1 MPSVLGV
8 DHIRLNAVKAIVH
21 CFWDP
26 FFKGIFQVMGY
37 ESPAALNT
45 AYACSDLHKTEQIL
59 GVLLAAGSQTLVKE
73 YIDTSNE
80 GTGTADGF
88 FRFVDSSVNDNIKLL
103 YNVVFNYI
111 TGYFILKAA
120 VRKCRWDYFLAGK
133 NLLSPLFFGKN
144 HPMYRKLF
152 VYLDFDLAQMPES
165 MYTHFKETIGLKV
178 ENKGCEKDPDVSCE
192 HFDFI
197 LENVNKKLKQNLSWA
212 PNDSTWLVS
221 CRTHDMIVNL
231 ENNFDNYF
239 NLTRSVSKAKYL
251 YNLMSN
257 CE

>member
-88 FRFVDSSVNDNIKLL
+88 FRFVDSSGNDNIKLL

-120 VRKCRWDYFLAGK
+120 VRKFDGTIFLQARTSFHHYFLEK
-133 NLLSPLFFGKN
+133 ITLC
-144 HPMYRKLF
+144 
-152 VYLDFDLAQMPES
+152 
-165 MYTHFKETIGLKV
+165 T
-178 ENKGCEKDPDVSCE
+178 ENCL
-192 HFDFI
+192 FI
-197 LENVNKKLKQNLSWA
+197 LILIWPKCPKVCTPISKKQ
-212 PNDSTWLVS
+212 LV
-221 CRTHDMIVNL
+221 
-231 ENNFDNYF
+231 
-239 NLTRSVSKAKYL
+239 
-251 YNLMSN
+251 
-257 CE
+257 